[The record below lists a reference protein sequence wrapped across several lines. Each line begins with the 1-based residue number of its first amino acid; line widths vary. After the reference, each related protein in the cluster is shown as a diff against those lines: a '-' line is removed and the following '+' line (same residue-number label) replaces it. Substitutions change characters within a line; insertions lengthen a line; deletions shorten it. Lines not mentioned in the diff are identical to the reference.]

1 MKKSKPWVYL
11 FGLLALIFIIAASLF
26 LLNRG
31 GKEEIELP
39 FETIEKAEIP
49 GTGYEY
55 PGKEPAL
62 KIITKKEEVTSL
74 GDNVS
79 KQSQSILNSV
89 NFAEYFVVTVFQG
102 IKGTTLYGVEI
113 QRIIKKGNAITIYA
127 HFTERDPSVGAGAI
141 MTSPY
146 HIVKISKQGLIGQV
160 EFVLV
165 TDGEEIIHQTY
176 NIP

>member
-1 MKKSKPWVYL
+1 MKKSKLWLYL
-11 FGLLALIFIIAASLF
+11 FSLLVLLFIIVASI
-26 LLNRG
+26 LLNRE
-31 GKEEIELP
+31 KQEQIELS
-39 FETIEKAEIP
+39 FETIEMAEIP

-62 KIITKKEEVTSL
+62 VIVTKRDDVTLL

-79 KQSQSILNSV
+79 KQSQSILDSV
-89 NFAEYFVVTVFQG
+89 NFSDYFVITVFQG

-113 QRIIKKGNAITIYA
+113 QHIFKIGNVITIYA

-141 MTSPY
+141 VTSPY
-146 HIVKISKQGLIGQV
+146 HIVKIPRQGLIGQI
-160 EFVLV
+160 ELALFA
-165 TDGEEIIHQTY
+165 DGEEKIRQTY